1 MCIFKP
7 HLYICLTVLFCVAL
21 IQVVSAVLPLLFGE
35 EWEPLLHLSGSV
47 SVYFFRDSLIMRLFH

>member
-1 MCIFKP
+1 M
-7 HLYICLTVLFCVAL
+7 LNGTVLCAL

-47 SVYFFRDSLIMRLFH
+47 SVYFFRDGLIMRLFH